1 MMIALALPSAAAL
14 RAEEVL
20 RRQSARPIPAGNA
33 VAALV
38 AGAGAAGMA
47 VTRSPPA
54 AMAYYM
60 TFSTATYCLRRGLL
74 HKWPAGGT
82 RAGRSLGAAEVLRRH
97 LEYEADWHL
106 PRGSPLL
113 GRLLHLAHVLCWLL
127 VFQPLYPVLEACL
140 YPFDLAA
147 FWFYYPKA
155 RGSGLSSTR
164 ASCGAAASAA
174 TRRRSSDSTG
184 TASSSTSGAPIR
196 RPTRAATRRVLR
208 ATCRTLTCRSAAC
221 ATGRGDSTRG
231 A

>member
-1 MMIALALPSAAAL
+1 MRDAVMMIALALPSAAAL

-155 RGSGLSSTR
+155 RS
-164 ASCGAAASAA
+164 
-174 TRRRSSDSTG
+174 
-184 TASSSTSGAPIR
+184 
-196 RPTRAATRRVLR
+196 
-208 ATCRTLTCRSAAC
+208 
-221 ATGRGDSTRG
+221 
-231 A
+231 